1 MVVDPRRDHSM
12 RVPRPDLSV
21 ALGTPNACNG
31 CHADR
36 DAAWAAAAVVDWYGP
51 PQERPGDYARAL
63 HAGRTGAPGAEQALA
78 HLAQDREAPAIA
90 RATAFELLRGR
101 LGQSGLTA
109 LALALRDP
117 DGLVRRGAASALPA
131 VDPHLRPTLAAPL
144 LEDPLLGVRIEAARS
159 LVGIANDALPALLR
173 PKLAAALREYEASQ
187 MAAADRAESWM
198 NLGVLAFER
207 GDFHAAERAYRTA
220 LERDPRFVAAY
231 NNLAD
236 LFREQGRDAE
246 GERELR
252 SALALAPRD
261 ADAHHALGLVLVRL
275 GRQAEALAELKQAAE
290 LAHNVL
296 RFGYVHAVARHDI
309 GERERALFE
318 LEGLH
323 ARHPSSREVL
333 EALAFYAE
341 EAGRREAARGWAEKL
356 VALDPAD
363 EGAQALLARLSRAG
377 G

>member
-1 MVVDPRRDHSM
+1 MDPATGIARRSVARATPTEVDACARCHARRTPIASEYTHGRPLLDTHVPALLEERLYHADGQIQDEVYEWGSFVQSRMYAEGVRCSDCHDPHSLAPRYGGGNTLCAQCHAPERFDTPEHHRHTQGSAGARCVECHMPQRTYMVVDPRRDHSM

-144 LEDPLLGVRIEAARS
+144 L
-159 LVGIANDALPALLR
+159 
-173 PKLAAALREYEASQ
+173 
-187 MAAADRAESWM
+187 
-198 NLGVLAFER
+198 
-207 GDFHAAERAYRTA
+207 
-220 LERDPRFVAAY
+220 
-231 NNLAD
+231 
-236 LFREQGRDAE
+236 
-246 GERELR
+246 
-252 SALALAPRD
+252 
-261 ADAHHALGLVLVRL
+261 
-275 GRQAEALAELKQAAE
+275 
-290 LAHNVL
+290 
-296 RFGYVHAVARHDI
+296 
-309 GERERALFE
+309 
-318 LEGLH
+318 
-323 ARHPSSREVL
+323 
-333 EALAFYAE
+333 
-341 EAGRREAARGWAEKL
+341 
-356 VALDPAD
+356 
-363 EGAQALLARLSRAG
+363 
-377 G
+377 